1 MNIHPT
7 VCTER
12 AQWTS
17 QKSSSR
23 RLSYRGFA
31 FVPWLC
37 TMEVCVAIFFFFWLY
52 CLAFGILGPWPGTEP
67 APLQWKHGII
77 TTGSPEKSLHCSLWV
92 SGFLTCKWG
101 SWTSWLPQGP
111 PTAGIQSQP
120 WNKHQVTWMP
130 HLHGPFLAGITGQA
144 VTTK

>member
-1 MNIHPT
+1 MNICPT

-17 QKSSSR
+17 QESGYR
-23 RLSYRGFA
+23 RLSYRRFA

-37 TMEVCVAIFFFFWLY
+37 TMEVCIAIFFFFGCTAWHWNLSSLTRDWILTPAVEAWNRNHWTTRESLY
-52 CLAFGILGPWPGTEP
+52 
-67 APLQWKHGII
+67 
-77 TTGSPEKSLHCSLWV
+77 CSLWV

-101 SWTSWLPQGP
+101 SWTSWLPH
-111 PTAGIQSQP
+111 PTAGMQSQP

-130 HLHGPFLAGITGQA
+130 RLQGPFLAGITGQA